1 MTGPSL
7 AAGVTQF
14 LREHL
19 TEPIT
24 VADLAD
30 HLSWSPSHLTRTFT
44 RTVGVS
50 PIRYLAALRFHEAKR
65 LLAVERLGVL
75 ETCHEVGFTSVGT
88 FTRRFVTD
96 VGMPPGE
103 FRRAADRVSE
113 KELAAVSL
121 WAPGIARRVRVRLEM
136 LPELEA
142 RMGAFPYQ
150 WIGTFPTPVPCGPP
164 VTGTL
169 RRGIAEVELPV
180 DPAGAWLLASITP
193 SSAGIAE
200 HLWPGCP
207 FVARHPVPLTGWE
220 AEVVLQV
227 GAAKFWDHPV
237 LVALPALHPG
247 I

>member
-1 MTGPSL
+1 MTPDAL
-7 AAGVTQF
+7 AARATRF

-30 HLSWSPSHLTRTFT
+30 ELAWSPSHLTRAFT
-44 RTVGVS
+44 RTVGTS

-88 FTRRFVTD
+88 FTRRFVAD

-113 KELAAVSL
+113 VELAAVSL
-121 WAPGIARRVRVRLEM
+121 WAPGIETRVRVRLEVP
-136 LPELEA
+136 PEVEA
-142 RMGAFPYQ
+142 GLGAFPYQ
-150 WIGTFPTPVPCGPP
+150 WIGTFTTPVPCGPP

-180 DPAGAWLLASITP
+180 HPAGPWLLASITP
-193 SSAGIAE
+193 SSADIAD

-207 FVARHPVPLTGWE
+207 FVARHPVPLTGLE
-220 AEVVLQV
+220 CEVVLQLRR
-227 GAAKFWDHPV
+227 AEPWDHPV
-237 LVALPALHPG
+237 LVALPALHPR